1 MTESSQKCGDFLYL
15 CVMEKLITSFVLGA
29 FIKNKKTVNIIVDA
43 LFEDEKPKKVN
54 KPKVVKKVSAPKKI
68 VQVKQVVP
76 QEVFKTE
83 DYGIDP
89 KKKEV
94 MDAIKYLKSKGAK
107 TKAEK
112 EKIQMLE
119 VILKSM

>member
-1 MTESSQKCGDFLYL
+1 
-15 CVMEKLITSFVLGA
+15 MEKLITSFVLGA